1 VARRFTLSLLA
12 ATAIALA
19 TTATWKVLKDHQTE
33 QIARLA
39 EIESY
44 AVRSQLVRNIDSMLR
59 AFRDL
64 HEYWSR
70 NAQLPRA
77 EWAPDARTELAD
89 LAGVETILWS
99 NQAGDVRYLRTA
111 EHPMLDYRPTQ
122 EEWERLS
129 GLRARSSALSET
141 SILGPYTGEAGE
153 VTIEVHVIPE
163 EGEDTGNLI
172 AVLDTHDMF
181 ARMLLDESPGYAISI
196 SWNGVP
202 MYQRGE
208 PAQALPESW
217 TREGMIMPL
226 TGELWRIVHA
236 PTDTLADSLQTP
248 AVPGTLASGLAI
260 ALLVGLLLYEN
271 GRARSRAAAAEVAEQ
286 KLADLNRDLEAQ
298 IAERVKELADR
309 STDLETITDSV
320 AHDLRNPL
328 NSISVNTQLLQQQ
341 FQDVL
346 DEEGLEALKRT
357 ASGVRRMTEILD
369 RLLGLSVVSHATFKP
384 EELDMEA
391 VITDVFEELSA
402 PEQPPPVELEVRELP
417 QADADPTLVRT
428 LVTNLLSNAIKYTRD
443 KPLRRIEVSADRQ
456 DGAVVYCIR
465 DNGVGF
471 DPDSRER
478 MFQAFERLDGTREED
493 GIGLGLDIAARVVR
507 RHGGRIW
514 ANGKPGD
521 GAAFYFT
528 LQAAADGASA
538 DVASADEG
546 RQLRE
551 G

>member
-1 VARRFTLSLLA
+1 
-12 ATAIALA
+12 
-19 TTATWKVLKDHQTE
+19 
-33 QIARLA
+33 
-39 EIESY
+39 
-44 AVRSQLVRNIDSMLR
+44 
-59 AFRDL
+59 
-64 HEYWSR
+64 
-70 NAQLPRA
+70 
-77 EWAPDARTELAD
+77 
-89 LAGVETILWS
+89 
-99 NQAGDVRYLRTA
+99 
-111 EHPMLDYRPTQ
+111 
-122 EEWERLS
+122 
-129 GLRARSSALSET
+129 
-141 SILGPYTGEAGE
+141 
-153 VTIEVHVIPE
+153 
-163 EGEDTGNLI
+163 
-172 AVLDTHDMF
+172 
-181 ARMLLDESPGYAISI
+181 
-196 SWNGVP
+196 
-202 MYQRGE
+202 
-208 PAQALPESW
+208 
-217 TREGMIMPL
+217 
-226 TGELWRIVHA
+226 
-236 PTDTLADSLQTP
+236 
-248 AVPGTLASGLAI
+248 
-260 ALLVGLLLYEN
+260 
-271 GRARSRAAAAEVAEQ
+271 
-286 KLADLNRDLEAQ
+286 
-298 IAERVKELADR
+298 
-309 STDLETITDSV
+309 
-320 AHDLRNPL
+320 
-328 NSISVNTQLLQQQ
+328 
-341 FQDVL
+341 
-346 DEEGLEALKRT
+346 
-357 ASGVRRMTEILD
+357 MTEILD

>member
-1 VARRFTLSLLA
+1 MASRFILSLLA
-12 ATAIALA
+12 AIAIVLA
-19 TTATWKVLKDHQTE
+19 TTGTWWVLKNHQTE

-59 AFRDL
+59 SFRDL
-64 HEYWSR
+64 REFWSR
-70 NAQLPRA
+70 NSQLSAGER
-77 EWAPDARTELAD
+77 APDAETGLAD
-89 LAGVETILWS
+89 FSGIEMIVWS
-99 NQAGDVRYLRTA
+99 DRSEDVRYLLTA
-111 EHPMLDYRPTQ
+111 QHPVLDYRPSR
-122 EEWERLS
+122 EEWQGLS
-129 GLRARSSALSET
+129 ELRARSSALSET
-141 SILGPYTGEAGE
+141 AILGPYAAENGD
-153 VTIEVHVIPE
+153 VTIEVHIVPE
-163 EGEDTGNLI
+163 DPQDTGSLI
-172 AVLDTHDMF
+172 AVIDTNDMF
-181 ARMLLDESPGYAISI
+181 ARMLLDESPGYAVSI
-196 SWNGVP
+196 FWNEIL

-208 PAQALPESW
+208 AARNLPESW

-226 TGELWRIVHA
+226 TGELWRIVHT

-248 AVPGTLASGLAI
+248 AVPGTLVSGLAI

-271 GRARSRAAAAEVAEQ
+271 GRARSRAAAAEIAEQ

-298 IAERVKELADR
+298 IADRVKELADR

-341 FQDVL
+341 FENVL
-346 DEEGLEALKRT
+346 DDEGLEALKRT

-384 EELDMEA
+384 EELDIEGI
-391 VITDVFEELSA
+391 ITDVFEELSA
-402 PEQPPPVELEVRELP
+402 PEQPPPVELEVGALP
-417 QADADPTLVRT
+417 PADADPTLVRT

-443 KPLRRIEVSADRQ
+443 RPLRRIEVSAERR
-456 DGAVVYCIR
+456 DGEVVYCIR

-471 DPDSRER
+471 DPDSGER
-478 MFQAFERLDGTREED
+478 MFQAFERLDGTKTEE

-514 ANGKPGD
+514 ANGNPGD

-528 LQAAADGASA
+528 LKASA
-538 DVASADEG
+538 VASSDEG
-546 RQLRE
+546 RELRE

>member
-1 VARRFTLSLLA
+1 MARRFILSLCA

-19 TTATWKVLKDHQTE
+19 TTATWKVLRDHQTE

-44 AVRSQLVRNIDSMLR
+44 AVRSQLVRNLDSMLR

-64 HEYWSR
+64 HEYWAR

-77 EWAPDARTELAD
+77 ERPPDAGTGLAELAG
-89 LAGVETILWS
+89 LEMIIWS
-99 NQAGDVRYLRTA
+99 DGERDVRLLHTG
-111 EHPMLDYRPTQ
+111 EQWMLDDRPAG
-122 EEWERLS
+122 EEWQRLS
-129 GLRARSSALSET
+129 ELRARSNALSET
-141 SILGPYTGEAGE
+141 AILGPYTSETGE
-153 VTIEVHVIPE
+153 VTIEVHIVPE
-163 EGEDTGNLI
+163 APQDTGALI

-181 ARMLLDESPGYAISI
+181 GRMLLDESPGYAISI
-196 SWNGVP
+196 FENDVLL
-202 MYQRGE
+202 YQRGE
-208 PAQALPESW
+208 PAHSVPDSW

-248 AVPGTLASGLAI
+248 AVPGILASGLAI

-271 GRARSRAAAAEVAEQ
+271 GRARSRAAAAEVAER

-298 IAERVKELADR
+298 IAQRIKELADR

-346 DEEGLEALKRT
+346 DDEGLEALKRT

-384 EELDMEA
+384 EELDMTA

-402 PEQPPPVELEVRELP
+402 PEQPPPVKLEIDGLP
-417 QADADPTLVRT
+417 RADADPTLVRT
-428 LVTNLLSNAIKYTRD
+428 LVTNLLGNAIKYTRD
-443 KPLRRIEVSADRQ
+443 RPLRRIEVSAEKRN
-456 DGAVVYCIR
+456 GAVVYCIR

-471 DPDSRER
+471 DPDSGER
-478 MFQAFERLDGTREED
+478 MFQAFERLDGAGAED

-514 ANGKPGD
+514 ATGKPGE

-528 LQAAADGASA
+528 LQAAAEGAPADG
-538 DVASADEG
+538 E
-546 RQLRE
+546 RE
-551 G
+551 RPGV